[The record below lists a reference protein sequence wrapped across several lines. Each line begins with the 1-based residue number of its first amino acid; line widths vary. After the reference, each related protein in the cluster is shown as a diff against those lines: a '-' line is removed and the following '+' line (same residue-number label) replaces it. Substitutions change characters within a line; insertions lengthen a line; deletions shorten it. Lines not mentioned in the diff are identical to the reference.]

1 MTNLDTITSNELYV
15 PGEFCCAKCGFT
27 LSQFTLNANTGAIG
41 DRDQPGEK
49 CPNDGSPLWRVTWKQ
64 RAQDHFD
71 RCTPVVTISA
81 AEFDA
86 LHDALDHPVK
96 PTPSIVEGAK
106 LLDRLYASPPSPQ
119 GREEIIIAACIRAL
133 ASLSTRD
140 KIDGGVR

>member
-49 CPNDGSPLWRVTWKQ
+49 CPNDGSPLWRVTWTQ

-96 PTPSIVEGAK
+96 PTPSIVEARRNP
-106 LLDRLYASPPSPQ
+106 LSSSRASTTQMVSSSKFIPPPSPVKTSS
-119 GREEIIIAACIRAL
+119 
-133 ASLSTRD
+133 AS
-140 KIDGGVR
+140 